1 MRIIHILSSNKF
13 SGAERVAIQIIQ
25 YLERKGMDVWYIS
38 VQGKIE
44 EQLKKEKI
52 NYYLF
57 EKMNLAGIKNV
68 VKKLKPDIIHAHD
81 YRASILC
88 AFSTNL
94 PVLSH
99 LHNNS
104 PWIKKYGLYSW
115 MYALSSTRY
124 KKILLVS
131 DAILKEYVFAKQIMK
146 KSKVIRNPI
155 QIGEILE
162 KGKESVVEEEYDI
175 IFVGRLTPQKNPILL
190 LEVVYEVKKYDPG
203 IRLCIVG
210 TGELLEKSK
219 ETCKKLG
226 LEKNVVWKGFLEN
239 PFPYM
244 VRSKIFLLPSSW
256 EGFGLAAVEALVLG
270 KPVVCRNVGGLNS
283 IVNEKCGFLC
293 EGKEELVEAC
303 KKLLEDGDL
312 YKRMAAKALLRA
324 EEMDNYENYMEGLW
338 KIYQEIYTGH

>member
-25 YLERKGMDVWYIS
+25 YLGRQGVDAWYIS
-38 VQGKIE
+38 VRGKIE
-44 EQLKKEKI
+44 ERLKKEKI
-52 NYYLF
+52 SYYLA
-57 EKMNLAGIKNV
+57 EKMNLDNIKKI

-81 YRASILC
+81 YRASIIC
-88 AFSTNL
+88 AFSTNI

-115 MYALSSTRY
+115 IYAASSVRY

-131 DAILKEYVFAKQIMK
+131 NAILKEYVFSKQITNK
-146 KSKVIRNPI
+146 CRVIGNPVR
-155 QIGEILE
+155 IGEIVK
-162 KGKESVVEEEYDI
+162 KGKENVVEEEYDI
-175 IFVGRLTPQKNPILL
+175 IFVGRLTPSKNPILL
-190 LEVVYEVKKYDPG
+190 LEVMYEIKKYDPG

-219 ETCKKLG
+219 ETCRKLG
-226 LEKNVVWKGFLEN
+226 LEKNVVWKGFVEN

-244 VRSKIFLLPSSW
+244 VRAKIFLLPSSW
-256 EGFGLAAVEALVLG
+256 EGFGLAAVEALALG
-270 KPVVCRNVGGLNS
+270 KPVVCRNVGGLNN
-283 IVNEKCGFLC
+283 IVNERCGFLC

-303 KKLLEDGDL
+303 RKLLGDREL
-312 YKRMAAKALLRA
+312 YKRMAEMALSRA
-324 EEMDNYENYMEGLW
+324 EEMDNDRSYMEGLW
-338 KIYQEIYTGH
+338 EIYQEICMEH